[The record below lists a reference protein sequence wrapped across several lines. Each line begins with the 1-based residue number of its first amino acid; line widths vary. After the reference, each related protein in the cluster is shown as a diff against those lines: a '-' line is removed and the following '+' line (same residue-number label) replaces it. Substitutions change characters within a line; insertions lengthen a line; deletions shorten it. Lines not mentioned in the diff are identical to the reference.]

1 MWNNKCIVDSFL
13 TTPLIY
19 VTSCQIYLYMTH
31 SHIHIRHVWIHLKFC
46 PRMNQKK
53 SFCQN
58 VAIHSS
64 RLFFS
69 LWRIFSKTSSQKKS
83 TNFYS
88 RKSIFATNCCPLSCS
103 KDANK
108 RKALSRRWQISKR
121 HDQPYWYIGFRPRI
135 TIFEVKHA
143 AKGI

>member
-64 RLFFS
+64 RLFFLYGEYFQRHLLKRRVPTSTPASRS
-69 LWRIFSKTSSQKKS
+69 LLLI
-83 TNFYS
+83 
-88 RKSIFATNCCPLSCS
+88 AVHCL
-103 KDANK
+103 
-108 RKALSRRWQISKR
+108 
-121 HDQPYWYIGFRPRI
+121 
-135 TIFEVKHA
+135 A
-143 AKGI
+143 AKTQIKEKHSVVADRFLSDTISHIGILVSGQG